1 MYMHRTDMAPE
12 PKTGGF
18 YMRMA
23 ETEDRM
29 LEELS
34 EHIGLS
40 RADVIRQLIRREHA
54 EVFGTEPTKRPK
66 PKPKR

>member
-1 MYMHRTDMAPE
+1 MYMHRTGMAPE

-18 YMRMA
+18 YMRMG

-34 EHIGLS
+34 ERIGLS
-40 RADVIRQLIRREHA
+40 RADVIRQLIRREHTQ
-54 EVFGTEPTKRPK
+54 VFGDKPRAK
-66 PKPKR
+66 PKPKRK